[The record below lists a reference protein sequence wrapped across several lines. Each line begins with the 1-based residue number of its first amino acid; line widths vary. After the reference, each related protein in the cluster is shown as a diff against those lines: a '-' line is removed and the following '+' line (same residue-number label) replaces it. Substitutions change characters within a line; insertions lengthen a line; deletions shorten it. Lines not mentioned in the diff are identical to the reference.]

1 MKKSWAWLLLLLSVS
16 QWIGGNLCFE
26 LNYFIEESHRM
37 NALEQEIANQLH
49 EELGLSGNVQITEQ
63 EAATARGNIYSDF
76 FLFSKEVNSKTI
88 FFTLAEKFDAVALK
102 TTHQPSQTPAQQ
114 PAKTAMLEHL
124 FQPFVL
130 PANGLSITWWQSKS
144 VSNFVHTD
152 SPDQFILSIPS
163 PPPDHSC

>member
-1 MKKSWAWLLLLLSVS
+1 
-16 QWIGGNLCFE
+16 
-26 LNYFIEESHRM
+26 M

-49 EELGLSGNVQITEQ
+49 EELGLNSNVQITDE

-102 TTHQPSQTPAQQ
+102 TAHQPSQNPAQQ
-114 PAKTAMLEHL
+114 PAKTTMLEHL

-130 PANGLSITWWQSKS
+130 PANDLSISMRQSTS
-144 VSNFVHTD
+144 ISNFVHTD
-152 SPDQFILSIPS
+152 SPGQFILSIPT
-163 PPPDHSC
+163 PPPDFTC